1 MGNLV
6 LAVGSSVLFPF
17 VSPCA
22 IETKS
27 NGEFPHLPILGAENP
42 MQSCLSAV
50 LVSSHLE
57 LPN

>member
-22 IETKS
+22 IETKIKQGVS
-27 NGEFPHLPILGAENP
+27 PFAYFRRRKSHAI
-42 MQSCLSAV
+42 MFLSAV
-50 LVSSHLE
+50 LVSSHLD
-57 LPN
+57 